1 MTQNKV
7 ARLAPAC
14 NEAER
19 IMCEKCDEIDRKI
32 AHYRGVMRLITD
44 QQTLD
49 GIAQLIEKMT
59 AEKAAFGCDQPDEK

>member
-1 MTQNKV
+1 M
-7 ARLAPAC
+7 APAR
-14 NEAER
+14 NEAGR

-32 AHYRGVMRLITD
+32 SDYRGITQLITD